1 MVCHIIFMLALF
13 HDKKCCNFFN
23 LFLCILWDLIL
34 MGLVLSGEDLI
45 KKVEGNMMSRCW
57 KAKSQ

>member
-1 MVCHIIFMLALF
+1 MFALF

-23 LFLCILWDLIL
+23 LFLCILCDLIL

-45 KKVEGNMMSRCW
+45 KKVEGHMMSRCW
-57 KAKSQ
+57 KPKSQ